1 MYSYFLVW
9 SPASKP
15 FDENCFS
22 SNWKKKSV
30 ENWNSPSLL
39 ASVLF
44 LIFSTFFLIFKFCHE
59 RRIRASG
66 LIYKS
71 VVIPLVQPNEE
82 QKIRKPV
89 WTVSCK
95 FLFFN
100 RCEIASSGN
109 WNRISLNMMND
120 LLPLGYF
127 FWCAQ
132 YRFQTERLMCMW
144 TLLSEGKRLEE
155 KTKTNSFVSPS
166 IFYFFSGVIRY
177 IFGWAAVVTQAQQ
190 MSASL
195 VSNSSDLI
203 NHNVNHVLPL
213 DTGNFQPA
221 FPPSAYM
228 SHLPTVCLDR

>member
-15 FDENCFS
+15 SDGICTRQIGR
-22 SNWKKKSV
+22 KSV

-44 LIFSTFFLIFKFCHE
+44 SNFFLLYFIFLSRKKKF
-59 RRIRASG
+59 RASG

-82 QKIRKPV
+82 QKIRKETSMKTSAV
-89 WTVSCK
+89 NFCFS
-95 FLFFN
+95 
-100 RCEIASSGN
+100 IAARSSGN

-144 TLLSEGKRLEE
+144 TLLSEGLEE
-155 KTKTNSFVSPS
+155 EEKTNSFVSPS
-166 IFYFFSGVIRY
+166 VFIF
-177 IFGWAAVVTQAQQ
+177 
-190 MSASL
+190 
-195 VSNSSDLI
+195 
-203 NHNVNHVLPL
+203 
-213 DTGNFQPA
+213 
-221 FPPSAYM
+221 FPG
-228 SHLPTVCLDR
+228 